1 LVSTPQEPQLE
12 LGDFLRSRRERL
24 TPAALGLPDGRRRR
38 TPGLRREEVAELA
51 GIGVDWYVRLE
62 QGRAVRPSAA
72 TIDALAQ
79 ALRLDPA
86 ERTHLRALAR
96 SPRHRAFTRETVPAA
111 IRRLVG
117 RLDQPA
123 YITGRRWDVLAWNA
137 AAADVITD
145 FGQVPEDDRNIL
157 IWMLTDPAA
166 RLRFGPG
173 WTDEAQRMVAQFRA
187 THDLWARDP
196 AFEILMTRLRAGSP
210 EFVSWWD
217 AHDIRRSMAGHKV
230 FYYPDRGPLRFE
242 YVTFQANDD
251 PALKLAVYTPVEPLA
266 VL

>member
-1 LVSTPQEPQLE
+1 MRTSLEAQLE

-24 TPAALGLPDGRRRR
+24 VPAALGLPDGRRRR

-62 QGRAVRPSAA
+62 QGRAVRPSVA

-96 SPRHRAFTRETVPAA
+96 SPRHRAFTRETVPGAV
-111 IRRLVG
+111 RRMIASLA
-117 RLDQPA
+117 QPA
-123 YITGRRWDVLAWNA
+123 YVTGRRWDVLAWNA
-137 AAADVITD
+137 AAAGVITD
-145 FGQVPEDDRNIL
+145 FGQLPEEDRNVL
-157 IWMLTDPAA
+157 TWMLTDPAA

-173 WTDEAQRMVAQFRA
+173 WADEAQRMVAQFRA

-196 AFEILMTRLRAGSP
+196 AFEALMARLRAGSP
-210 EFVSWWD
+210 EFVAWWES
-217 AHDIRRSMAGHKV
+217 HDIRRSMAGQKV

-251 PALKLAVYTPVEPLA
+251 PALKLAIYTPA
-266 VL
+266 